1 MGTILNY
8 TSWISFMNSI
18 SIEFRQICDRCSI
31 EVRQISIE
39 LRQVFDRL
47 SMDLLQMR
55 CSTDLR
61 KKFDS
66 FSIGFRQM
74 LDRASRDVRLV
85 WIDFR
90 QMFDRCS
97 IPFCLT
103 PFCLLPPAGATS
115 VYPPLST
122 HIISMFLLRH
132 GMGKP
137 SPQEIGVEVL
147 GGSEGLVIVCAS
159 AQ

>member
-1 MGTILNY
+1 
-8 TSWISFMNSI
+8 
-18 SIEFRQICDRCSI
+18 
-31 EVRQISIE
+31 
-39 LRQVFDRL
+39 
-47 SMDLLQMR
+47 
-55 CSTDLR
+55 
-61 KKFDS
+61 
-66 FSIGFRQM
+66 M

-90 QMFDRCS
+90 YMFDRCS

-115 VYPPLST
+115 VYPPVST

-137 SPQEIGVEVL
+137 SPLGNWCGGFGRFGGFGDCVCICTVRGQRRHRQNQSKLYRNSIEHLSKFCRKSIEKRSSINRKSIEHLSIEHLWNIYRKSAEIP
-147 GGSEGLVIVCAS
+147 
-159 AQ
+159 